1 MSDAAKAYLA
11 WVKDSATAPLGFIN
25 GVARPVILM
34 AKYLPQRLVTTNV
47 GALSGGKKIT
57 KDDDGNPQEED
68 RTTAAISGTVTVF
81 SISNTANA
89 SIGTGALVNVQPD
102 AAFPVTAA
110 ATQRVEVIAT
120 TDTRLINLAGLAQ
133 PVELKAFLLGIGTT
147 GKVGIGGT
155 YQGVTVTLGARATI
169 EDGAQVTALTDVDV
183 TALNRSLIVVVTQQG
198 GNATQVGISGAFTLL
213 DQTSV
218 AQALIEDTAIVTTGD
233 DLNVTATNDPLAVTI
248 SAVIQR
254 GGRVAVGVGIAVNSF
269 DTTTKALIAGVTGTG
284 SPVATIGV
292 AGDLTITAL
301 SDLTLY
307 AIGAAA
313 SQPLT
318 EKMAQSTKLN
328 PTATTDKQN
337 ETGTALGNDADKAV
351 YGFGLSADIAVNFIK
366 DTTEAGINIPG
377 TVTVAGAI
385 DVSATTKAFV
395 VAVAGA
401 VVFNTAIGGVTLA
414 GAFSWNELSG
424 RTFGD
429 TTDVPGRRVT
439 QAYVT
444 AGDVDAASLRIV
456 ALTDDRPITI
466 TAGLGIA
473 PPKKEGENGGSPTTI
488 NIAGSATVAQHRS
501 TTEAFIGAG
510 TNVDVDGDVVIEA
523 KRLLDLLSVTG
534 AIAFRGTAAVG
545 AAVEV
550 QIVDDQV
557 RAYIGDGATVTAG
570 GNIRVTMNSTV
581 NVISVAAALAIM
593 GQTLN
598 LPISVD
604 VLLLGTSG
612 GASIGADATVN
623 AGKHFLL
630 EAGSDAKVV
639 AVAGAG
645 AFLGANIGIGLAVG
659 VTSLTRNVAATV
671 GAGATITQGTNLLA
685 TDPPLQLDGADV
697 RGVRIDASVTDDIM
711 LIVLSGAAGQQPVA
725 VALSPAIILV
735 NTTASSKVTD
745 ATITGTEV
753 AITAKSAPHLYGL
766 AIAGSVAINSG
777 QSGGGAGG
785 GGPPGNNS
793 VAKAALTLAGAAAG
807 SVNLVESTSEAIV
820 GAGSTITSTTGSITV
835 RATDDADV
843 TADAG
848 GVALAWAKAKGDTNV
863 TATFGVAFA
872 INEIKSTARASVADA
887 VLVSAVD
894 IIVEADSSPEI
905 DALAV
910 AGSLAVGT
918 GGSQANSVI
927 TLAGAGAGAGNTIIN
942 TVSATVTGSIL
953 EAEGGVLVRAHDA
966 SRIRVDAG
974 GVAISA
980 NTSGGGALK
989 SVAVGLSIALN
1000 TITNTVTASIDPTT
1014 VTAAGVLTDGT
1025 ESVVVEAISTA
1036 EIKSLTIAGAG
1047 GSGAGAG
1054 AGSGNT
1060 ISNTI
1065 TANVSGGSTI
1075 TAAGAV
1081 RIEANDRSSIVADAG
1096 GVAIAINVTQSNNPS
1111 SVNAAL
1117 SVGIVVAI
1125 NRIANDVK
1133 ATVVGSTITATGAV
1147 SVLADSVPTIR
1158 AFTLAVA
1165 VSIQKMSGGSSSF
1178 DLNFAGAGSG
1188 SGNKIDNIVEA
1199 SVTGSTLT
1207 GTTILVRGQD
1217 AGGRRRRPDDL
1228 GPHDR
1233 RDVRPQPRLGDRVG
1247 DADGRHRRGGQLDR
1261 HRQRQ
1266 RRAGHRRRLDVDGAR
1281 RDRGPRQRLGDDR
1294 GVLPRGVGRRR
1305 RALRRR
1311 PVGRHRRRRG
1321 RRAQRDPWRRRCPGP
1336 QRLRPVRRDPH
1347 RHHLHAERRRR
1358 RVGRRHRSDHG
1369 HRHRSGPVG
1378 DDRPGR
1384 LDRHRVLRRP
1394 QRDRP

>member
-1 MSDAAKAYLA
+1 M
-11 WVKDSATAPLGFIN
+11 
-25 GVARPVILM
+25 
-34 AKYLPQRLVTTNV
+34 
-47 GALSGGKKIT
+47 
-57 KDDDGNPQEED
+57 
-68 RTTAAISGTVTVF
+68 
-81 SISNTANA
+81 
-89 SIGTGALVNVQPD
+89 
-102 AAFPVTAA
+102 
-110 ATQRVEVIAT
+110 
-120 TDTRLINLAGLAQ
+120 
-133 PVELKAFLLGIGTT
+133 
-147 GKVGIGGT
+147 
-155 YQGVTVTLGARATI
+155 
-169 EDGAQVTALTDVDV
+169 
-183 TALNRSLIVVVTQQG
+183 
-198 GNATQVGISGAFTLL
+198 
-213 DQTSV
+213 
-218 AQALIEDTAIVTTGD
+218 
-233 DLNVTATNDPLAVTI
+233 
-248 SAVIQR
+248 IQR

-473 PPKKEGENGGSPTTI
+473 PPKKAGENGGSPTTI

-612 GASIGADATVN
+612 GASIGANATVD

-753 AITAKSAPHLYGL
+753 AITATSAPHLYGL
-766 AIAGSVAINSG
+766 AIAGAVAINSG

-793 VAKAALTLAGAAAG
+793 VSKAALTLAGAAAG

-820 GAGSTITSTTGSITV
+820 GAGSTITSTSGSITV
-835 RATDDADV
+835 RATDDSDV

-872 INEIKSTARASVADA
+872 INEIRSTARAEVHDA

-910 AGSLAVGT
+910 AGSLAAGT
-918 GGSQANSVI
+918 GGSQANSII

-942 TVSATVTGSIL
+942 TVSAIVTGSIL
-953 EAEGGVLVRAHDA
+953 EAEGGVLVRAHDD
-966 SRIRVDAG
+966 SDIGTDAG

-1014 VTAAGVLTDGT
+1014 VTAAGVLTGGT
-1025 ESVVVEAISTA
+1025 ESVVVEAISSA
-1036 EIKSLTIAGAG
+1036 VIRSLTIAGAG

-1075 TAAGAV
+1075 TAAGDV

-1096 GVAIAINVTQSNNPS
+1096 GLAIAINVTQSNNPS
-1111 SVNAAL
+1111 TVNAAL
-1117 SVGIVVAI
+1117 SLGIVVAI

-1133 ATVVGSTITATGAV
+1133 ATVVGSTIAADGAV
-1147 SVLADSVPTIR
+1147 SVLATSVPTIR

-1188 SGNKIDNIVEA
+1188 SGNKVDNIVEA
-1199 SVTGSTLT
+1199 SVTGSTLSGTTITVRASMPEAAGGDPTIWARTIGVAFGLNLGSETVSATLTVGIAVAVNSIGVKDAATDRGNAVRAIVDDSRLTAPAGIVVRANVSATIEVFSLGASVAVAVPYAVVPSAAISVGGAVVLNEIRGDIDAQVRNGSDLCAGTRT
-1207 GTTILVRGQD
+1207 GTTCTPSGTVEVSVDAIGRITAIAIAPVLSGTIGQGGSIAIGFSAARNVIDRELDAAIVGATTRVTGTSVLVQATTSGVISVSATTAAGSLTASGDGTALTIAGAGAGASNTITDNEFAYIDAATVTAIGVTATDGSITVKALADATITSTIVAASAGAERIGRRGQD
-1217 AGGRRRRPDDL
+1217 QR
-1228 GPHDR
+1228 HDR
-1233 RDVRPQPRLGDRVG
+1233 HLDLVEQDRQ
-1247 DADGRHRRGGQLDR
+1247 RHRRQR
-1261 HRQRQ
+1261 H
-1266 RRAGHRRRLDVDGAR
+1266 G
-1281 RDRGPRQRLGDDR
+1281 RGPADRQPEH
-1294 GVLPRGVGRRR
+1294 PRVGRQ
-1305 RALRRR
+1305 
-1311 PVGRHRRRRG
+1311 RG
-1321 RRAQRDPWRRRCPGP
+1321 RRHQ
-1336 QRLRPVRRDPH
+1336 
-1347 RHHLHAERRRR
+1347 
-1358 RVGRRHRSDHG
+1358 
-1369 HRHRSGPVG
+1369 
-1378 DDRPGR
+1378 PGR
-1384 LDRHRVLRRP
+1384 GRQLQRFRRMARAP
-1394 QRDRP
+1394 QCR